1 MFKVYSKENCINCD
15 KIKKILN
22 EKGIEF
28 EEIKDIEKAIE
39 IGSANGIRSMPI
51 VEMDNIV
58 YDFNKIKQYLES
70 V

>member
-1 MFKVYSKENCINCD
+1 MIKVYSKENCINCD

-22 EKGIEF
+22 EKGIIF

-39 IGSANGIRSMPI
+39 VGSENGIRSMPI
-51 VEMDNIV
+51 VEIDNIF

>member
-1 MFKVYSKENCINCD
+1 MVKVYSKENCINCD

-22 EKGIEF
+22 EKGIKF

>member
-1 MFKVYSKENCINCD
+1 MVKVYGSETCGNCKVLLKKLESK
-15 KIKKILN
+15 KV
-22 EKGIEF
+22 EF
-28 EEIKDIEKAIE
+28 EYITEKAIE

>member
-1 MFKVYSKENCINCD
+1 MVKVYSKENCINCD

>member
-1 MFKVYSKENCINCD
+1 MIKVYSKENCINCD

-22 EKGIEF
+22 EKEIIF

-39 IGSANGIRSMPI
+39 VGSENGIRSMPI
-51 VEMDNIV
+51 VEIDNIF

>member
-1 MFKVYSKENCINCD
+1 MVKVYSKENCINCD
-15 KIKKILN
+15 KIKKMLN
-22 EKGIEF
+22 EKGIKF

-51 VEMDNIV
+51 VEMNNIV
-58 YDFNKIKQYLES
+58 KQYLES